1 MTKPVLSTPDQVE
14 TIRNRA
20 KLTGWIQGGA
30 VTAAGFIAWNLLGW
44 IPVVALFGVVGFGAY
59 RLAKRRKV

>member
-1 MTKPVLSTPDQVE
+1 MKPVLSTPDQVE

-30 VTAAGFIAWNLLGW
+30 VTAAGFIAWNLIGW
-44 IPVVALFGVVGFGAY
+44 IPVVALLGVVGFGAY
-59 RLAKRRKV
+59 RLAKRRKD